1 MIKDKDYNDVI
12 ESYTKINGIHI
23 KCTDVC
29 IEMKNEYERSM
40 NGSIIPTCTQL
51 KAVIKCDEPEK
62 HIIDLLSKHNLFN
75 VVNKT
80 FYRNGNIVRIELKDA
95 YYNRFLSNGSKIT
108 FELSH
113 SNDDNTIV
121 DFY

>member
-1 MIKDKDYNDVI
+1 MINDQDYNDVI
-12 ESYTKINGIHI
+12 ESYTQINGTYI
-23 KCTDVC
+23 KCSDFC
-29 IEMKNEYERSM
+29 IEMKNECERSM
-40 NGSIIPTCTQL
+40 NGSIIPTYTQL

-62 HIIDLLSKHNLFN
+62 HIIDLLSKHNLFD

-80 FYRNGNIVRIELKDA
+80 FYRNGNISRIELKDA
-95 YYNRFLSNGSKIT
+95 YYNRHLSNGSNVT
-108 FELSH
+108 FELSY